1 MSISITAG
9 LLLAV
14 ASATAETAY
23 YRVELSP
30 SGSLVSIGA
39 PVVRGTTI
47 LIHGYPDGTLMSLRK
62 SDVRSVSA
70 ITAQEAATPAKKSV
84 VAIGNL
90 AMQGGPQA
98 PATSGRPSAA
108 AARAPAEG
116 PRVVATSSGLSVTT
130 DPQKPGVAER
140 RPKDGVRRVE
150 ASSPGSFVA
159 ALLRMTRDGAVAR
172 SARQMWIACP

>member
-1 MSISITAG
+1 MRLLITAG

-39 PVVRGTTI
+39 PVVRGTTV

-62 SDVRSVSA
+62 SDVRSVSP
-70 ITAQEAATPAKKSV
+70 ITAREAATPVRKSV

-90 AMQGGPQA
+90 AMQGGAMQGGTQGTATSARSSAALA
-98 PATSGRPSAA
+98 PARGPS
-108 AARAPAEG
+108 
-116 PRVVATSSGLSVTT
+116 VIATSDGLAVTT
-130 DPQKPGVAER
+130 E
-140 RPKDGVRRVE
+140 PKR
-150 ASSPGSFVA
+150 
-159 ALLRMTRDGAVAR
+159 
-172 SARQMWIACP
+172 